1 MTTHCCEIHT
11 TKRHN
16 RSDKLSYALLG
27 DRTET
32 ITDPTNCH
40 MPCLVTERKQQ
51 TPQTKIEHAERS
63 KKDAL
68 SAHIQD
74 PTVQKFFNHFSCSLT
89 FVTALRCVSRFHFSG
104 VYTYIY
110 MLHEYIYM
118 YVRSRWFC
126 FCVSCPTNFA

>member
-32 ITDPTNCH
+32 ANS
-40 MPCLVTERKQQ
+40 
-51 TPQTKIEHAERS
+51 QTKIEHAERS

-74 PTVQKFFNHFSCSLT
+74 PTVRNFPIIFLKFDIYHVAPLRIEISL
-89 FVTALRCVSRFHFSG
+89 FPA
-104 VYTYIY
+104 YI
-110 MLHEYIYM
+110 
-118 YVRSRWFC
+118 
-126 FCVSCPTNFA
+126 NK

>member
-1 MTTHCCEIHT
+1 MRFT
-11 TKRHN
+11 
-16 RSDKLSYALLG
+16 LLKG
-27 DRTET
+27 

-74 PTVQKFFNHFSCSLT
+74 PTVRNFPIIFLKFDIYHVAPLRIEISL
-89 FVTALRCVSRFHFSG
+89 FPA
-104 VYTYIY
+104 YINKYIY
-110 MLHEYIYM
+110 IYDMDIYIY
-118 YVRSRWFC
+118 VRQVSLVLFLC
-126 FCVSCPTNFA
+126 KLSHELCVALTLTYLPEFVLI